1 MAPPLQVAVLG
12 FLTGIAFLEY
22 GLGVHAV
29 VPHLYAGFG
38 NASLLKSKL
47 VTSQRNEILG
57 HFRVLAKAPLF
68 VPVVVLGAWVVL
80 VVAALFNAATD
91 AQKRGTHVA
100 TLLAALV
107 AVVPAVAAFIGPAAS
122 IAKTGK
128 AKLAPAQEVQALYD
142 ISLAIAVAGFLFFF
156 ALIQNLTADEAD
168 EAAPKKKKKEKK
180 ETKDE

>member
-47 VTSQRNEILG
+47 
-57 HFRVLAKAPLF
+57 APLF

-156 ALIQNLTADEAD
+156 ALIQT
-168 EAAPKKKKKEKK
+168 
-180 ETKDE
+180 